1 MSNGQK
7 VGIAAVITLV
17 AMSLVAWRAVVA
29 RQTAET
35 ARATLLTQRS
45 DLAAQLRRWEGED
58 AAAQQRPAEQAA
70 DSAKAAPAKSPGPA
84 EAPKA
89 KASAAPSLTEWLDLL
104 DNDPKFQVL
113 HLAQKRA
120 ELAMSYGPFF
130 RMQGLSSEQ
139 IGKLSD
145 LLINGAAQ
153 VEDLRSITRTMSMSP
168 FDPAIA
174 AQQKQGMAELQA
186 AETELLGTAGCEQL
200 QQYERALPAWTYVGQ
215 LAGVAALAG
224 VPFSREQAAQLT
236 DAIANASAA
245 YVRGGTVDFAR
256 IDWKAA
262 DVSAQAFL
270 SPEQFTLFSRVD
282 PPGDFLS
289 RRTSQIPL
297 TILHAGQST
306 RKRPARPGG

>member
-7 VGIAAVITLV
+7 VGIAAVIALV

-29 RQTAET
+29 RQTAEA
-35 ARATLLTQRS
+35 ARATLLAQRS
-45 DLAAQLRRWEGED
+45 DLEARLRRWEAED
-58 AAAQQRPAEQAA
+58 VAAKQRRAEQVE
-70 DSAKAAPAKSPGPA
+70 DSAKAATAKSPGPA

-145 LLINGAAQ
+145 LLINGVAQ
-153 VEDLRSITRTMSMSP
+153 VEDLRAIAWTTGLSSR
-168 FDPAIA
+168 DPAIA

-186 AETELLGTAGCEQL
+186 AETELLGTAGGEQL

-224 VPFSREQAAQLT
+224 VSFNREQAARLT
-236 DAIANASAA
+236 DAIASASSAH
-245 YVRGGTVDFAR
+245 VRGGTVDFAR

-282 PPGDFLS
+282 PPGAVLS

>member
-7 VGIAAVITLV
+7 VGVAAVIALV

-29 RQTAET
+29 RQTAEG
-35 ARATLLTQRS
+35 ARATLLAQRL
-45 DLAAQLRRWEGED
+45 DLDARLRRWEAED
-58 AAAQQRPAEQAA
+58 AAAKQWPAEQAA
-70 DSAKAAPAKSPGPA
+70 DSAKAAPAKGPGPA
-84 EAPKA
+84 KAPKA

-139 IGKLSD
+139 IEKLSD
-145 LLINGAAQ
+145 LLIKGEAQ
-153 VEDLRSITRTMSMSP
+153 VEDLRAITRTMSMSP

-174 AQQKQGMAELQA
+174 AQQKQGTAELQA

-200 QQYERALPAWTYVGQ
+200 QQYERALPVWTYVGQ

-224 VPFSREQAAQLT
+224 MPFSREQAGQLT

-282 PPGDFLS
+282 PPGALPTG
-289 RRTSQIPL
+289 RMWQATLAIGQ
-297 TILHAGQST
+297 AGQAM
-306 RKRPARPGG
+306 RKRPARP

>member
-7 VGIAAVITLV
+7 VGIAAVIALV

-29 RQTAET
+29 RQTAEA
-35 ARATLLTQRS
+35 ARVTLLTQRS
-45 DLAAQLRRWEGED
+45 DLEAQLRRWEAED

-145 LLINGAAQ
+145 LLINGVAQ
-153 VEDLRSITRTMSMSP
+153 VEDLRAIAWTTGLSSR
-168 FDPAIA
+168 DPAIA

-186 AETELLGTAGCEQL
+186 AETELLGTAGGEQL

-224 VPFSREQAAQLT
+224 VSFNREQAARLT
-236 DAIANASAA
+236 DAIANASAV

-256 IDWKAA
+256 VDWKAA

-270 SPEQFTLFSRVD
+270 SPEQFTLFSRTD
-282 PPGDFLS
+282 PPGAVLS

-297 TILHAGQST
+297 TILQAGQRT
-306 RKRPARPGG
+306 RKLPTRPGG

>member
-7 VGIAAVITLV
+7 VGIAAVIALV

-35 ARATLLTQRS
+35 ARATLLAQRS
-45 DLAAQLRRWEGED
+45 DLETRLRRWEAED
-58 AAAQQRPAEQAA
+58 AAAKQRPAEQAT

-145 LLINGAAQ
+145 LLINGVAQ
-153 VEDLRSITRTMSMSP
+153 VEDLRAIAWTTGLSSR
-168 FDPAIA
+168 DPAIA

-186 AETELLGTAGCEQL
+186 AETELLGTAGGEQL

-224 VPFSREQAAQLT
+224 VSFNREQAARLT
-236 DAIANASAA
+236 DAIANASAV

-256 IDWKAA
+256 VDWKAA

-270 SPEQFTLFSRVD
+270 SPEQFTLFSRTD
-282 PPGDFLS
+282 PPGAVLS

-297 TILHAGQST
+297 TILQAGQRT
-306 RKRPARPGG
+306 RKLPTRPGG

>member
-1 MSNGQK
+1 MSNRQK
-7 VGIAAVITLV
+7 VGIAAVIALV

-29 RQTAET
+29 RQTAEA
-35 ARATLLTQRS
+35 ARATLLAQRS
-45 DLAAQLRRWEGED
+45 DLEARLRRWEAED
-58 AAAQQRPAEQAA
+58 AAAKQRPAEQAT

-145 LLINGAAQ
+145 LLINGVAQ
-153 VEDLRSITRTMSMSP
+153 VEDLRAIAWTTGLSSR
-168 FDPAIA
+168 DPAIA

-224 VPFSREQAAQLT
+224 VSFNREQAARLT
-236 DAIANASAA
+236 DAIANASAV

-256 IDWKAA
+256 VDWKAA

-270 SPEQFTLFSRVD
+270 SPEQFTLFSRTD
-282 PPGDFLS
+282 PPGAVLS

-297 TILHAGQST
+297 TILQAGQRT
-306 RKRPARPGG
+306 RKLPTRPGG